1 MKTRKFLWFV
11 AALPL
16 VMAGLSSCD
25 KTESNEDGGEQTG
38 NTRFRVS
45 VNDETLTAESVTVS
59 VTCTGGSDTWYC
71 FVTDDVESDID
82 EVIAEELAGITD
94 YQSVLKVGNQS
105 VEFDNLTE
113 RTTYR
118 AVVTGLLADGTVV
131 GTPDDD
137 EFTTPLTEGKWIV
150 NENWSCEYK
159 GRGDMTLD
167 ESQGTSMYADVLT
180 FTVNGGYDYYLPAV
194 VSVDEFTN
202 DYNSDIAAFAADEIA
217 VVQAEIDAR
226 NDMGQNAMWIDYL
239 MDYTMTGSLGVLD
252 SDQKWYAVMLG
263 VDLDGKGTGLY
274 AMSDPIT
281 PAEEPA
287 TEEYNRWLGTW
298 RIVDIASPAYYYI
311 VEITADE
318 NNYQY
323 LVSGWEGENGNQ
335 ANTDIDFPPFH
346 AQYDKTTYSLS
357 FMSEDA
363 LQRVNMKDLDVSIEN
378 QALGRADIG
387 FNAFYLANPSDRYF
401 STITGTYP
409 IATASMDAEGNVTVE
424 TEPMEIT
431 DSQNNSYT
439 VDLVGMWY
447 SAALIDYKD
456 EAGRGGYSLSF
467 DYRVPR
473 FPYNM
478 VRVDDASQSAV
489 SPASVPASAPVSTKI
504 VKSSRNWSLPRFAK

>member
-1 MKTRKFLWFV
+1 
-11 AALPL
+11 
-16 VMAGLSSCD
+16 
-25 KTESNEDGGEQTG
+25 
-38 NTRFRVS
+38 
-45 VNDETLTAESVTVS
+45 
-59 VTCTGGSDTWYC
+59 
-71 FVTDDVESDID
+71 
-82 EVIAEELAGITD
+82 
-94 YQSVLKVGNQS
+94 
-105 VEFDNLTE
+105 
-113 RTTYR
+113 
-118 AVVTGLLADGTVV
+118 
-131 GTPDDD
+131 
-137 EFTTPLTEGKWIV
+137 
-150 NENWSCEYK
+150 
-159 GRGDMTLD
+159 MTLD

-239 MDYTMTGSLGVLD
+239 MDYTMTGSLGILD

-298 RIVDIASPAYYYI
+298 RIVDVASPAYYYI

-387 FNAFYLANPSDRYF
+387 FNAFYLANPSDQYF